1 MDEQRD
7 LHPITRY
14 LWVCL
19 AVGIGAAAVYFV
31 CLDVLLSDAAMPAKV
46 LAALAVSSVA
56 VAVPR
61 VLDRVADATV
71 LANRDTTQS
80 DDA

>member
-19 AVGIGAAAVYFV
+19 AVGIVAAGIYYICF
-31 CLDVLLSDAAMPAKV
+31 DVLLSDAAMPAKA
-46 LAALAVSSVA
+46 LAALTVPSVA
-56 VAVPR
+56 LAVPR
-61 VLDRVADATV
+61 VLDRVAAATV
-71 LANRDTTQS
+71 LANRDATQP